1 MYDIIPLVLILVSL
15 AVIIY
20 ITVRK
25 FPALASLDAANIPA
39 EKEARIKERILS
51 SRLKRNLLK
60 WNTKFI
66 KLWRPLA
73 KGFTDSSRWIYR
85 RLIDLKEGY
94 KIRPSVLPEEMEKN
108 ILMLFEE
115 ADNLRR
121 QDELSAVE
129 KKLIEII
136 SLEPKSIKA
145 FKQLAQLYF
154 ERKELEEAKQ
164 TFEHILKLHE
174 GDEEAYEGLAQI
186 ASKSGNL
193 EIAKEEY
200 LASLG
205 FDKQRSQTVYNLAL
219 VYEEMN
225 NQIEALATVKLAL
238 ALEPMNPRYL
248 DTTLRLSIML
258 KDKEFAL
265 ESYEALKKSNP
276 DNQKLVEFK
285 EQIDLL

>member
-1 MYDIIPLVLILVSL
+1 MYNIIPLILILASL

-20 ITVRK
+20 IAVRK
-25 FPALASLDAANIPA
+25 FPALASLDVANIPA

-51 SRLKRNLLK
+51 SRLKRSLLK
-60 WNTKFI
+60 WNVKFAKI
-66 KLWRPLA
+66 WRPLA
-73 KGFTDSSRWIYR
+73 QGFTNFFRWLYH

-94 KIRPSVLPEEMEKN
+94 KIRPVVPPEEVEKN
-108 ILMLFEE
+108 IQMLFEE
-115 ADNLRR
+115 AENLRR
-121 QDELSAVE
+121 QDELAAVE

-136 SLEPKSIKA
+136 SLEPRSIKA
-145 FKQLAQLYF
+145 FKQLAALYF
-154 ERKELEEAKQ
+154 ERKELEEARQ
-164 TFEHILKLHE
+164 TYEHILKLHE

-200 LASLG
+200 LKSLG
-205 FDKQRSQTVYNLAL
+205 YDKERGSTCHNLAL
-219 VYEEMN
+219 VYEEMG
-225 NQIEALATVKLAL
+225 NQTEALATIKQAL
-238 ALEPMNPRYL
+238 KLEPMNPRYL
-248 DTTLRLSIML
+248 DTALRLSIML

-276 DNQKLVEFK
+276 ENQKLVEFK

>member
-1 MYDIIPLVLILVSL
+1 LILILASL

-20 ITVRK
+20 IAVRK

-51 SRLKRNLLK
+51 SRLKRSLLK
-60 WNTKFI
+60 WNVKFD

-73 KGFTDSSRWIYR
+73 SGFTDFFRWSYH

-94 KIRPSVLPEEMEKN
+94 KIRPVVLPEEVEKN
-108 ILMLFEE
+108 IQMLFEE
-115 ADNLRR
+115 AENLRR
-121 QDELSAVE
+121 QNELAAVE

-154 ERKELEEAKQ
+154 ERRELEEAKQ

-200 LASLG
+200 LKSLDY
-205 FDKQRSQTVYNLAL
+205 DKERSSTCYSLAL
-219 VYEEMN
+219 VYEGMN
-225 NQIEALATVKLAL
+225 NHAESLATIKQAL
-238 ALEPMNPRYL
+238 ILEPMNPRYL
-248 DTTLRLSIML
+248 DTALRLSIML

-265 ESYEALKKSNP
+265 KSYEALKKSNP

>member
-1 MYDIIPLVLILVSL
+1 MILASL

-20 ITVRK
+20 ITVKK

-60 WNTKFI
+60 WNVRTA
-66 KLWRPLA
+66 KLLRPLA
-73 KGFTDSSRWIYR
+73 IGSAGFFRWLYR

-94 KIRPSVLPEEMEKN
+94 NIRPSVPPEEMEKN
-108 ILMLFEE
+108 IQLLFEE
-115 ADNLRR
+115 AENLRR
-121 QDELSAVE
+121 QDELAAAE

-193 EIAKEEY
+193 DIAKEEY
-200 LASLG
+200 LKSLG
-205 FDKQRSQTVYNLAL
+205 FNNQRSTTSYNLAL
-219 VYEEMN
+219 VYEEMG
-225 NQIEALATVKLAL
+225 NQTEAFVTIKQVLI
-238 ALEPMNPRYL
+238 LEPMNPRYL
-248 DTTLRLSIML
+248 DTALRLSIML

-265 ESYEALKKSNP
+265 EAYESLKKSNP

>member
-1 MYDIIPLVLILVSL
+1 MYNLIPLILIFASL

-20 ITVRK
+20 IAVRK

-51 SRLKRNLLK
+51 SRLKRTILK
-60 WNTKFI
+60 WNVKFG

-73 KGFTDSSRWIYR
+73 SAFTNSSRWLYH

-94 KIRPSVLPEEMEKN
+94 KMNPVVPPEEVEKN
-108 ILMLFEE
+108 IQVLFEE

-121 QDELSAVE
+121 QNELALVE

-136 SLEPKSIKA
+136 SFEPKSIKA

-186 ASKSGNL
+186 ATNSGNL
-193 EIAKEEY
+193 DIASEEY

-205 FDKQRSQTVYNLAL
+205 FDKQRSQTLYNLAL
-219 VYEEMN
+219 VYEQMN
-225 NQIEALATVKLAL
+225 NQTEALNTVKQAL
-238 ALEPMNPRYL
+238 ILEPMNPRYL
-248 DTTLRLSIML
+248 DTALRLSIML
-258 KDKEFAL
+258 KDKEIAL
-265 ESYEALKKSNP
+265 ESYEDLKQSNP

>member
-1 MYDIIPLVLILVSL
+1 MYNIIPLILILASL

-51 SRLKRNLLK
+51 SRLKRNILK
-60 WNTKFI
+60 WSVKFG

-73 KGFTDSSRWIYR
+73 KGANNFFSWIYH

-94 KIRPSVLPEEMEKN
+94 KIRPVVLPEEVEKN

-115 ADNLRR
+115 AENLRR
-121 QDELSAVE
+121 QNELAALE

-186 ASKSGNL
+186 ATKSGNL
-193 EIAKEEY
+193 EIAKDEY

-205 FDKQRSQTVYNLAL
+205 FDKQRSQTCYNLAL

-225 NQIEALATVKLAL
+225 NHTEALATVKQAL
-238 ALEPMNPRYL
+238 ILEPMNPRYL
-248 DTTLRLSIML
+248 DTSLRLSIML

-265 ESYEALKKSNP
+265 GSYEALKQSNP

>member
-1 MYDIIPLVLILVSL
+1 MYNLIPLILIFASL

-51 SRLKRNLLK
+51 SRLKRNILK
-60 WNTKFI
+60 WSVKI
-66 KLWRPLA
+66 GKVWRPVA
-73 KGFTDSSRWIYR
+73 GGSANFFRWLYR

-94 KIRPSVLPEEMEKN
+94 KMRPVVLPEEVKKN
-108 ILMLFEE
+108 IQMLFEE

-121 QDELSAVE
+121 QNELALVE

-136 SLEPKSIKA
+136 SFEPKSIKA

-186 ASKSGNL
+186 ATNSGNL
-193 EIAKEEY
+193 DIAREEY

-205 FDKQRSQTVYNLAL
+205 FDKQRSQTLYNLAL
-219 VYEEMN
+219 VYEQMN
-225 NQIEALATVKLAL
+225 NQTEALNTVKQAL
-238 ALEPMNPRYL
+238 ILEPMNPRYL
-248 DTTLRLSIML
+248 DTALRLSIML
-258 KDKEFAL
+258 KDKEIAL
-265 ESYEALKKSNP
+265 ESYEDLKQSNP